1 MQIATDATSRIPRE
15 KLLQIARSLPADLSV
30 LAQLGEMLQDFNT
43 ELAEIATLL
52 RRDVAL
58 GSRIIRIS
66 NSAAYG
72 GNGEIA
78 SIEAAVNRVGFGEVM
93 KLVGA
98 GAVSRLAEQGLD
110 AYGITAEDLRSNMLF
125 GAFAGEALA
134 KAAGLDPKV
143 AYTAGLVR
151 TLGIMVLNKA
161 WDQIEKVPSFDPAR
175 WSSYS
180 AWEANHFGQNHCA
193 IAASILTEWRF
204 PAEMGE
210 AIKVHLLEATAD
222 HEQKLAVVLNVAN
235 SLAERKGRGL
245 AGERS
250 WWEITPLKL
259 EALGLSESD
268 LEQATESAETA
279 CTTALAAFTP

>member
-1 MQIATDATSRIPRE
+1 MQIAADATSRIPRE

-93 KLVGA
+93 KLVGT
-98 GAVSRLAEQGLD
+98 GAVSRLAEQALD
-110 AYGITAEDLRSNMLF
+110 AYGISAEDLRSNMLF
-125 GAFAGEALA
+125 GAFAGEAVA
-134 KAAGLDPKV
+134 RAAGLDPKM

-151 TLGIMVLNKA
+151 TLGILVLNKA

-175 WSSYS
+175 WPTYS
-180 AWEANHFGQNHCA
+180 AWEENHFGLHHAA
-193 IAASILTEWRF
+193 IAALILNEWRF
-204 PAEMGE
+204 PAEMHE
-210 AIKVHLLEATAD
+210 AVKAHYLESAKD
-222 HEQKLAVVLNVAN
+222 LELKLAVVLNVAN
-235 SLAERKGRGL
+235 GLAERKGRGL
-245 AGERS
+245 PGEKT
-250 WWEITPLKL
+250 WWDITPQKL
-259 EALGLSESD
+259 DALGLSEAD
-268 LEQATESAETA
+268 LEKAAETAETA
-279 CTTALAAFTP
+279 CTTALMAFTP